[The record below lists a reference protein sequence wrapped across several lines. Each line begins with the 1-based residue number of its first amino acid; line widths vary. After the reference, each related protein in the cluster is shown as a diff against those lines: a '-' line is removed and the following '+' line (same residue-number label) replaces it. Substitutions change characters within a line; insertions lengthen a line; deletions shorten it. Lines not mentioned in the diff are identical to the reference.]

1 MEQKQNMKYVNL
13 FFILC
18 VICMRGY
25 AQPSYTIQHVKN
37 ALVIST
43 YELDGNCFHH
53 KGHTIKIDKK
63 AYPFFVRSEQNIWIL
78 RNVFDVDSAECEQYE
93 DMDFAYH
100 VDKGIYN
107 QDLYISD
114 FEKGYMGNQRFS
126 SCFYSKRLYRK
137 RIYAAYKYTGDIVVY
152 DLDGFAKTKKYQE
165 ASIYTKNVLDFKKFA
180 MIKYAE
186 KLNWLSKEDMNQN
199 HFKHSGICTI
209 WLYAPE

>member
-1 MEQKQNMKYVNL
+1 MKYVN
-13 FFILC
+13 ILLLL
-18 VICMRGY
+18 IISLNGK
-25 AQPSYTIQHVKN
+25 AQPSYKILHVKN

-114 FEKGYMGNQRFS
+114 FEKGYVKGAQSAFNDYATPFFTNYDFEYSTSSSNLREFQGYQYARQNYKALTKGMKPGIDKFNFAPHSMGELLLR
-126 SCFYSKRLYRK
+126 
-137 RIYAAYKYTGDIVVY
+137 V
-152 DLDGFAKTKKYQE
+152 
-165 ASIYTKNVLDFKKFA
+165 
-180 MIKYAE
+180 
-186 KLNWLSKEDMNQN
+186 
-199 HFKHSGICTI
+199 
-209 WLYAPE
+209 